1 MHYPN
6 SGMTLAQE
14 QELHKCLECL
24 ADCRENMAKAY
35 TNYLA
40 LREYNQLLAEG
51 RITHADAKK
60 KRFAREALTFAFS
73 QYVSWA
79 SGMVDEQERL
89 SKADPFYQSDLKEYR
104 GYGKPR
110 K

>member
-1 MHYPN
+1 MHFPN

-14 QELHKCLECL
+14 QELDNCLECL
-24 ADCRENMAKAY
+24 ADCRKNMAKAY

-51 RITHADAKK
+51 RITHVDAKK
-60 KRFAREALTFAFS
+60 KRFAREALTFAFAE
-73 QYVSWA
+73 YVSHA
-79 SGMVDEQERL
+79 SGYVEEQERL
-89 SKADPFYQSDLKEYR
+89 SKADPWYQSDLKEFR